1 TNVYR
6 DPYHHFAC
14 IKSLQCFLN
23 GISIM
28 LKKTLL
34 ASAVALFAVGSF
46 SAIADTDLGL
56 ITFDGAVTD
65 TTCNI
70 STSNGESQSNITITL
85 PVVKKSEVES
95 TTIDT
100 GVGSKNF
107 ELLLTNCPETLKNA
121 SASFMSKNMGAIANG
136 TIEPDANVQ
145 GSATNVALALFNN
158 APTISSRIMVGQ
170 PDNNTQKTDLKA
182 GSGKLFY
189 RVAYVPGSN
198 WVKDTSPV
206 QSGKVSANA
215 YFTMSYE

>member
-1 TNVYR
+1 VYR

-70 STSNGESQSNITITL
+70 STSNGESQNNITITL

>member
-1 TNVYR
+1 
-6 DPYHHFAC
+6 
-14 IKSLQCFLN
+14 
-23 GISIM
+23 
-28 LKKTLL
+28 

>member
-1 TNVYR
+1 MFFKWNFNYV
-6 DPYHHFAC
+6 
-14 IKSLQCFLN
+14 
-23 GISIM
+23 
-28 LKKTLL
+28 KKTLL

>member
-1 TNVYR
+1 
-6 DPYHHFAC
+6 
-14 IKSLQCFLN
+14 
-23 GISIM
+23 M

-70 STSNGESQSNITITL
+70 STSNGESQNNITITL